1 MTESSLTPAEIVQR
15 CERVMAHAWMIR
27 TFIKHCEEVED
38 FPELMNV
45 ARSIFDVSRAL
56 ETRVDDPPRYFHM
69 LRKKIGRL
77 GRAVNQFREDAA
89 AASDHMN
96 FRQAVSSSEACV
108 LELREWLDHG
118 EAALS
123 RARQESQEEKSQAVQ
138 SDTIEQSTED

>member
-77 GRAVNQFREDAA
+77 GRAVNQFREDAS

-96 FRQAVSSSEACV
+96 FRQAVISSDACV
-108 LELREWLDHG
+108 QELREWLDRG
-118 EAALS
+118 EAALA
-123 RARQESQEEKSQAVQ
+123 RAG
-138 SDTIEQSTED
+138 EQSQGDELPVE